1 MNKSTKSKVIKVG
14 LISKILYL
22 KEVFTEVNNLKDMFV
37 EYLKELKSLILFK
50 KCFYCSVCRSFF

>member
-37 EYLKELKSLILFK
+37 EYLKS
-50 KCFYCSVCRSFF
+50 